1 MTAFSCFI
9 PLKWLN
15 AATFVAL
22 IFLKLAYSLHDVRTF
37 TVGQPCIPNSDGAI
51 CQTDSAH
58 AENLPNLGSQ
68 TKTWATEQ
76 SQPQN
81 RANQQTLEYVEEQI
95 YIMNFSSNTFNF
107 RKPRRKTTNAH
118 HMKEQPSES
127 AVKYYTCVPDKTS
140 STCGVWK
147 LKKCPQNKRFKF
159 SKQACVEGS
168 TSLRQG
174 WFYPSMLPQSYMGGP
189 FQGGFAGL
197 TFDSMSMYGY
207 GMPNYGMEFMS
218 YGYGSVGYPMQVNYP
233 GFSVI
238 PPPVPLPPANQGAG
252 NAPPPP
258 ANQPQA
264 PPAGI
269 NFTGLWCSKI
279 CTEEAIGRMPT
290 AAVELWHTCRQA
302 ENVEKENGK
311 RDKRKMILR
320 NMNKQLNMMTLPT
333 HKSRE
338 WQRGDKHLYA
348 NISPLRK
355 P

>member
-9 PLKWLN
+9 HLKWPS

-22 IFLKLAYSLHDVRTF
+22 IFLKLAYSLHDVKTF
-37 TVGQPCIPNSDGAI
+37 AVGQPCIPNSNGAI
-51 CQTDSAH
+51 CQTNSAH

-68 TKTWATEQ
+68 TKTWATER

-81 RANQQTLEYVEEQI
+81 RANQQTLEYVEQQI
-95 YIMNFSSNTFNF
+95 YIMNFSRKDILQNGASCNF
-107 RKPRRKTTNAH
+107 ITDLQ
-118 HMKEQPSES
+118 QPSES

-189 FQGGFAGL
+189 FHGGFAGPA
-197 TFDSMSMYGY
+197 FDPMSMYGKTATFNDCIRFENLYFVEGY
-207 GMPNYGMEFMS
+207 GMPNYGMDFMS
-218 YGYGSVGYPMQVNYP
+218 YGYGGMGYPMQVNYP

-258 ANQPQA
+258 PNQPQA
-264 PPAGI
+264 PPAGSQPQMPAPPPA
-269 NFTGLWCSKI
+269 TPPAAAPPTPPEAAPPAAPQPSAPAAPGKTPSAKPSLPGGLPK
-279 CTEEAIGRMPT
+279 PK
-290 AAVELWHTCRQA
+290 LP
-302 ENVEKENGK
+302 GK
-311 RDKRKMILR
+311 
-320 NMNKQLNMMTLPT
+320 LPIPG
-333 HKSRE
+333 K
-338 WQRGDKHLYA
+338 G
-348 NISPLRK
+348 
-355 P
+355 